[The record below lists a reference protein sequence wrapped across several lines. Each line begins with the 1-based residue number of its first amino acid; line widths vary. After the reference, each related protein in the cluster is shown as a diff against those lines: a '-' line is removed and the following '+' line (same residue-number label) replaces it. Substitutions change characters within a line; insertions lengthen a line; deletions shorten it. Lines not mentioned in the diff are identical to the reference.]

1 MLLIILTKRMKTQ
14 HLGSYEGEKV
24 ELKRVVRRVVP
35 EHNQIKALHPIVDRL
50 MRSRGVF
57 SAAEVDYALH
67 YLLPYHA
74 LRHID
79 AAARCL
85 ADVLDQ
91 QEKILVVGDFD
102 ADGATSTALSVR
114 VLKAFGAKHVEF
126 LVPNR
131 FNFGYGLTP
140 ELVEVA
146 RSMHPHLIMTVD
158 NGISSVAGVAAAK
171 AAGIKVLVT
180 DHHLAP
186 SVLPD
191 ADVIVNPNQQ
201 DDPFESK
208 ALAGVG
214 VVFYVMLALRAEL
227 RARDWFSQHHIAE
240 PNLAQYLDI
249 VALGTVADVVPLDR
263 NNRILVA
270 QGLKRIRAGK
280 SVPGIA
286 ALLSLA
292 KRLPKNLHAQDLG
305 FLIGPRLNAAGRM
318 DDMSLGIECLIT
330 DDPAR
335 AMFLAQQLDK
345 FNQERKLVEQDMQL
359 QALQTLKKIA
369 LGATKTLPLGICLFD
384 ESWHQGVIGILA
396 SRIKDKTHRPVIA
409 FAKENDRVI
418 KGSARSIAGVHI
430 RDILVEVDTCYPNL
444 ILKFGGHAM
453 AAGLSLLQSHLK
465 KFSEVFN
472 TILEKH
478 VTQTMLEKIIE
489 TDGELTRDDFTLRF
503 AEILQEN
510 GPWGQQ
516 FPEPVFDGRFTIVDE
531 NILAGKYLKFTL
543 SPESSEQVV
552 EAVAFNVDIEQWPLN
567 RCEVAHVV
575 YRLDINEFRERRK
588 LQLIIEQIEPI
599 SLLE

>member
-1 MLLIILTKRMKTQ
+1 MA
-14 HLGSYEGEKV
+14 
-24 ELKRVVRRVVP
+24 ELRRVIRRVVP
-35 EHNQIKALHPIVDRL
+35 ENDQIKILHPVVDRVL
-50 MRSRGVF
+50 RSRGILSVE
-57 SAAEVDYALH
+57 EVDYALQH
-67 YLLPYHA
+67 LLPFHA
-74 LRHID
+74 LSQVD

-85 ADVLDQ
+85 ADALAK
-91 QEKILVVGDFD
+91 QEKILIVGDFD

-114 VLKAFGAKHVEF
+114 VLKAFGAKQVEF

-146 RSMHPHLIMTVD
+146 KTMRPNLIMTVD
-158 NGISSVAGVAAAK
+158 NGISSIAGVAAAK
-171 AAGIKVLVT
+171 AVGIKVLIT
-180 DHHLAP
+180 DHHLSP
-186 SVLPD
+186 PVLPD
-191 ADVIVNPNQQ
+191 ADVIVNPNQHN
-201 DDPFESK
+201 DVFESK

-227 RARDWFSQHHIAE
+227 RTRDWFSQQSIVE

-280 SVPGIA
+280 CVPGIA
-286 ALLSLA
+286 ALLSIA
-292 KRLPKNLHAQDLG
+292 KKIPKNLHAQDLG

-335 AMFLAQQLDK
+335 AMFLAQQLDE
-345 FNQERKLVEQDMQL
+345 FNRERKLVEQEMQL
-359 QALQTLKKIA
+359 QALNTLKKIT
-369 LGATKTLPLGICLFD
+369 LGAAKTLPLGLCLFD
-384 ESWHQGVIGILA
+384 ETWHQGVIGILA
-396 SRIKDKTHRPVIA
+396 SRIKDKAHRPVIA
-409 FAKENDRVI
+409 FAKENETII
-418 KGSARSIAGVHI
+418 KGSARSIPGVHI

-444 ILKFGGHAM
+444 IIKFGGHAM
-453 AAGLSLLQSHLK
+453 AAGLSLLESNLK
-465 KFSEVFN
+465 AFSEAFN
-472 TILEKH
+472 AVLAKH
-478 VTQTMLEKIIE
+478 VTQNMLEKIVE
-489 TDGELTRDDFTLRF
+489 TDGELTHDDFTLRF
-503 AEILQEN
+503 AEILQEQ

-516 FPEPVFDGRFTIVDE
+516 FPEPIFDGRFNVIDE

-543 SPESSEQVV
+543 SPENKDQLI
-552 EAVAFNVDIEQWPLN
+552 EAVAFNIDIEQWPMQ

-599 SLLE
+599 RILE

>member
-1 MLLIILTKRMKTQ
+1 MKQ
-14 HLGSYEGEKV
+14 RKALRLGSYEGGCV

-35 EHNQIKALHPIVDRL
+35 ENSQIKALHPIVDRL
-50 MRSRGVF
+50 LRSRGILSVD
-57 SAAEVDYALH
+57 EVDYALQH
-67 YLLPYHA
+67 LLPFHA
-74 LRHID
+74 LSQID

-85 ADVLDQ
+85 ADALAK
-91 QEKILVVGDFD
+91 QEKILIVGDFD

-114 VLKAFGAKHVEF
+114 VLTVFGAKHVDF

-146 RSMHPHLIMTVD
+146 KTMRPNLIMTVD
-158 NGISSVAGVAAAK
+158 NGISSIAGVAAAK

-180 DHHLAP
+180 DHHLSP
-186 SVLPD
+186 PVLPN
-191 ADVIVNPNQQ
+191 ADVIVNPNQHN
-201 DDPFESK
+201 DPFESK

-227 RARDWFSQHHIAE
+227 RTRNWFIENNIIE
-240 PNLAQYLDI
+240 PNLANYLDI

-280 SVPGIA
+280 CVPGIA
-286 ALLSLA
+286 ALLSIA
-292 KRLPKNLHAQDLG
+292 KKIPKNLHAQDLG

-330 DDPAR
+330 DDPTR
-335 AMFLAQQLDK
+335 AMFLAKQLDE
-345 FNQERKLVEQDMQL
+345 FNRERKVVEQDMQF
-359 QALQTLKKIA
+359 QALNTLKQIS
-369 LGATKTLPLGICLFD
+369 LGATKTLPLGLCLFD
-384 ESWHQGVIGILA
+384 ETWHQGVIGILA

-409 FAKENDRVI
+409 FAKENDSII
-418 KGSARSIAGVHI
+418 KGSARSIAGVNI
-430 RDILVEVDTCYPNL
+430 RDILVEVDITCPGL
-444 ILKFGGHAM
+444 IIKFGGHAM
-453 AAGLSLLQSHLK
+453 AAGLSLLQSNLK
-465 KFSEVFN
+465 TFTVAFNEV
-472 TILEKH
+472 LAKH
-478 VTQTMLEKIIE
+478 VTQNMLEKIIE
-489 TDGELTRDDFTLRF
+489 TDGELAHEDFTLRF
-503 AEILQEN
+503 AEILQDH

-516 FPEPVFDGRFTIVDE
+516 FPEPIFDGRFNVIDE

-543 SPESSEQVV
+543 SPENKDQLI
-552 EAVAFNVDIEQWPLN
+552 EAVAFNIDIEQWPMQ

-599 SLLE
+599 RILE